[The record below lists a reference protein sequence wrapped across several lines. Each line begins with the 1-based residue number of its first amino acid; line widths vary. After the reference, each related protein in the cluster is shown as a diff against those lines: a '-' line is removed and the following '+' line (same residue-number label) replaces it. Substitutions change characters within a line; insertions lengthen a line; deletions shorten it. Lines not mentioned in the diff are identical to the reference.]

1 VSGPVHIIP
10 AGPAAGSSPGS
21 PPDATT
27 YAEDPEFTVLDVA
40 AVRHAATPT
49 LRFDMHVSDPAGRE
63 VYAIALSVQIQI
75 DPAKR
80 EYDDATRARLVELF
94 GAPERWGATTHSF
107 EWARIEVLVPSFTG
121 ATSFVVQVPC
131 TYDLEIAAAKY
142 FYSLPDGMVPLSFHY
157 SGMVLYRSQED
168 DDRGGSMHVTPVPW
182 SCSTRWRMPVDT
194 WKRAMAAHY
203 PGGGWVRLGTQTL
216 DALAERKAATGHHSF
231 DALVG
236 DLLHDAGTAP

>member
-1 VSGPVHIIP
+1 MSGPVHIIP
-10 AGPAAGSSPGS
+10 AGPGAAPAPGT
-21 PPDATT
+21 PAEAAA
-27 YAEDPEFTVLDVA
+27 YAEDPQFTVLNVA

-142 FYSLPDGMVPLSFHY
+142 FYSLPEGMVPLTFHY
-157 SGMVLYRSQED
+157 SGMVLYRSEED
-168 DDRGGSMHVTPVPW
+168 GANGGSMHVTPVPW
-182 SCSTRWRMPVDT
+182 SCSTTWRMPVDT
-194 WKRAMAAHY
+194 WQAAMAAHY
-203 PGGGWVRLGTQTL
+203 PGGGWVRLATHTL
-216 DALAERKAATGHHSF
+216 DALAERKATGGHHSF
-231 DALVG
+231 DATIST
-236 DLLHDAGTAP
+236 LLEDADRP

>member
-1 VSGPVHIIP
+1 MSAPDAIRIIP
-10 AGPAAGSSPGS
+10 ADAVAVAALAPV
-21 PPDATT
+21 PDQ
-27 YAEDPEFTVLDVA
+27 YAEDPTFTVLDVA

-49 LRFDMHVSDPAGRE
+49 LRFDLHVSDPAGRE

-94 GAPERWGATTHSF
+94 GAPERWGATTHTF

-121 ATSFVVQVPC
+121 ATSFAVQVPC

-142 FYSLPDGMVPLSFHY
+142 FYSLPEGMVPLSFHF
-157 SGMVLYRSQED
+157 SGMVLFKDAE
-168 DDRGGSMHVTPVPW
+168 GHGAMHVTPVPW

-194 WKRAMAAHY
+194 WKRAMVAHY
-203 PGGGWVRLGTQTL
+203 PGGGWVRLSTDTL
-216 DALAERKAATGHHSF
+216 DALAGAKAAGGHHSF
-231 DALVG
+231 DDAVAAL
-236 DLLHDAGTAP
+236 LEPRTSP